1 MAGETPRIKELGR
14 RQGQQIQGPGEGEG
28 DQGETEENRRRRVGK
43 MWYYLQLQYINCSL
57 DDFMLSPLQGK
68 PCLRYGGED
77 SISPSTQSFVAT
89 KG

>member
-43 MWYYLQLQYINCSL
+43 M
-57 DDFMLSPLQGK
+57 
-68 PCLRYGGED
+68 
-77 SISPSTQSFVAT
+77 
-89 KG
+89 